1 MTDDDIMPAMLR
13 TIEACP
19 TGHPVVLAA
28 EWMKNVSSDI
38 IVGLIALAYIAGTH
52 PSAHAAHMALALA
65 DQYEAATWDR
75 MTGRIAT
82 MLAER

>member
-1 MTDDDIMPAMLR
+1 MTEDDIMPAMLR

-19 TGHPVVLAA
+19 TGHPELAA